1 MNIDDCPGHDCSEH
15 STCVDLVNDYV
26 CECDQGYEG
35 EQCDIN
41 PDNCASNPCQNDGT
55 CVDSDGY
62 YVCVCVFGYT
72 GGVALDPVLSS
83 YLFP

>member
-1 MNIDDCPGHDCSEH
+1 M
-15 STCVDLVNDYV
+15 
-26 CECDQGYEG
+26 CECDEGYEG